1 MTRSV
6 LVLCA
11 LENWVRVAPKTGVV
25 VPSSECNGGVSF
37 RIIVEVDKQCFSTV
51 PE

>member
-1 MTRSV
+1 MTQSV

-25 VPSSECNGGVSF
+25 VPSSAIGGVSF